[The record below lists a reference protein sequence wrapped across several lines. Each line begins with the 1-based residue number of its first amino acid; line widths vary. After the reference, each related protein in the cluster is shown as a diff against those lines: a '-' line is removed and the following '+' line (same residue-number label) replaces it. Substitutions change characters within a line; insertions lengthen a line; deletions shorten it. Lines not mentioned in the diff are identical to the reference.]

1 MEFPMATAKE
11 QAQRPLGPSARSGS
25 YVGREALRALLA
37 GCVAACRAGRGDVLL
52 LEGEAGIG
60 KTRTLELLEE
70 LAHGAG
76 LRTVKGRCSEVPGA
90 PPLLPWT
97 QVLAELPAKPPE
109 PDGAEARDDDGARL
123 QRLRAIAEP
132 VLAAARKV
140 PLLVTLD
147 DLHAADLPSLQLLSF
162 LAEEVQHAPLLV
174 AGAWRHTDVRPAA
187 LRRALDELG
196 RHAHVF
202 RLDALGEEDVA
213 RLVARVGRSS
223 VHGEVVRAV
232 FERSLGNPLFA
243 TQLVELLAAI
253 GFDLSDPATA
263 GEAAQR
269 APAGVL
275 AVLRGRLERVAA
287 DALPVLRLAAV
298 FGRDFDADL
307 VEAALAALDPPV
319 VADVDR
325 SLDAAA
331 AAHIARPAAAMP
343 GRWRFAHVLFRDAL
357 YEEQPP
363 AARRALHRAAAVAVA
378 ARRDLC
384 EDVWLAA
391 AAHHS
396 LEALEPET
404 AARARELARR
414 AGEQALARSG
424 PDDAVAWFEAALRAL
439 EIDPC
444 PAEREGES
452 LALRLR
458 LATARWRAGQPA
470 AARDDFS
477 RAIELARARKDA
489 VALAEAAVGFAGR
502 TDASLGPEEEA
513 RALLQE
519 ALDQLAPEPSRL
531 RVDTLTRLASS
542 LYFSE
547 DEARREQVSLEAVAC
562 AEALGDP
569 SALGYAL
576 TARHYVIA
584 RPGRLAERESIAER
598 TLRVLEGRPEDAAM
612 VIARFQSIWNGLER
626 GDFGAVDQHL
636 AVHASLAERLRE
648 PFLRWQHAA
657 LRATRILAGGDLDR
671 GEALALRARAL
682 GEEAGSPNAF
692 AWFAGQ
698 LYGLRRAQG
707 RLGELEPLLGELTAR
722 YPDVRGYAFAQ
733 AESWLALGRSAEAR
747 AFFAAAAARGFRDLP
762 LDFNWP
768 SVVAIAARCLS
779 ALEDEP
785 SAAALYDVLAPADGT
800 CIVMPFGSLWDGAVA
815 LYLGQLATL
824 LGRPEAAAR
833 HLAAAVDLHARIGA
847 RAHLADSWL
856 AQARLAARGGERTDA
871 SRLAREAAALY
882 GDLGMLEAAKQA
894 AALARPS
901 AARTALAVHRLS
913 RTARGW
919 RIGCGDVE
927 VRLPPSVGLDYLAEL
942 LAHPG
947 RPFHVLDLTAR
958 RDTAGAADSGALL
971 DGRARAEVRARM
983 HQLAAR
989 LEEAEERHDA
999 GASETLRGELERL
1012 EDELAR
1018 ALGLGGR
1025 ARRVGDP
1032 VERARK
1038 SVYNRI
1044 QSAIKRIEGELPELA
1059 RHLRHGVRTGRTCVY
1074 APESPLDWRVD
1085 G

>member
-1 MEFPMATAKE
+1 MARAKQ
-11 QAQRPLGPSARSGS
+11 QARSPLERPGRSGS
-25 YVGREALRALLA
+25 YVGRDALRGLLA

-70 LAHGAG
+70 LAHDAG
-76 LRTVKGRCSEVPGA
+76 LRTVRGRCSEVPGA
-90 PPLLPWT
+90 PLLLPWA
-97 QVLAELPAKPPE
+97 QVLAELAARPLE
-109 PDGAEARDDDGARL
+109 LDRDGSRDDEHARL
-123 QRLRAIAEP
+123 RRLRASAEP
-132 VLAAARKV
+132 VLAAAREA

-147 DLHAADLPSLQLLSF
+147 DLHAADLPSLQLLAF
-162 LAEEVQHAPLLV
+162 LVEEVHRAPLLV
-174 AGAWRHTDVRPAA
+174 AAAWRHTDVRSDA
-187 LRRALDELG
+187 LRRVLDEVS
-196 RHAHVF
+196 RRAHVF
-202 RLDALGEEDVA
+202 RLAALGEEDVA

-223 VHGEVVRAV
+223 VHGEVVRVV

-243 TQLVELLAAI
+243 TQLVELLTAS

-263 GEAAQR
+263 SEAAR
-269 APAGVL
+269 LAPAGVL
-275 AVLRGRLERVAA
+275 AVLGRRLERVAA
-287 DALPVLRLAAV
+287 DALQVLRLAAL

-307 VEAALAALDPPV
+307 IEAALAALEPPV
-319 VADVDR
+319 GADVGR

-331 AAHIARPAAAMP
+331 AAHIARPAAATP

-357 YEEQPP
+357 YEDQPP
-363 AARRALHRAAAVAVA
+363 AARRALHRAAAAAVA
-378 ARRDLC
+378 ARRDLS

-391 AAHHS
+391 AAHHA
-396 LEALEPET
+396 LEALDPET
-404 AARARELARR
+404 AAGARELARR
-414 AGEQALARSG
+414 AGEQALARCA
-424 PDDAVAWFEAALRAL
+424 PEDAVTWFEAALRAL
-439 EIDPC
+439 ELDPS
-444 PAEREGES
+444 PLDREGES

-470 AARDDFS
+470 AARADFS
-477 RAIELARARKDA
+477 RAIELARERSDA

-502 TDASLGPEEEA
+502 TDAALGPEEEA

-519 ALDQLAPEPSRL
+519 ALERLAAEPSRL
-531 RVDTLTRLASS
+531 RVDALTRLASS

-562 AEALGDP
+562 AEALGDR

-584 RPGRLAERESIAER
+584 RPGRLAEREAIAER
-598 TLRVLEGRPEDAAM
+598 TLRLLEGRPEDSAT
-612 VIARFQSIWNGLER
+612 VIARFQAILNGLER
-626 GDFGAVDQHL
+626 GDFGAVDHHL

-657 LRATRILAGGDLDR
+657 LRATRILAGGDLDQ

-692 AWFAGQ
+692 TWFAGQ

-707 RLGELEPLLGELTAR
+707 RLGELEPVLGDLTAR

-733 AESWLALGRSAEAR
+733 AEAWLALGRSAEAR
-747 AFFAAAAARGFRDLP
+747 AFFAAAAGRGFRDLP
-762 LDFNWP
+762 LDFNWS
-768 SVVAIAARCLS
+768 SVVAIAARCLT
-779 ALEDEP
+779 ALEDEE

-824 LGRPEAAAR
+824 LGRAEAAAG

-856 AQARLAARGGERTDA
+856 AQARLAARGGERQEA
-871 SRLAREAAALY
+871 SRLARQAAALY
-882 GDLGMLEAAKQA
+882 QDLGMPEAAKQA
-894 AALARPS
+894 AALARP
-901 AARTALAVHRLS
+901 AATQAAFAVHRLS
-913 RTARGW
+913 RTAKGW
-919 RIGCGDVE
+919 RVSCGDVE
-927 VRLPPSVGLDYLAEL
+927 VRLPASIGLAYLAEL

-947 RPFHVLDLTAR
+947 RPVHVLDLTAR
-958 RDTAGAADSGALL
+958 RGTAGAADSGALL

-983 HQLAAR
+983 NQLAAG
-989 LEEAEERHDA
+989 LEEAEERNDA
-999 GASETLRGELERL
+999 GAAETLRVELEQL

-1025 ARRVGDP
+1025 ARRIGDP
-1032 VERARK
+1032 VERART

-1044 QSAIKRIEGELPELA
+1044 QAAIKRIEGDLPELA
-1059 RHLRHGVRTGRTCVY
+1059 RHLRHGVRTGRICVY
-1074 APESPLDWRVD
+1074 APESPLEWRVD